1 LLSHYARYDHL
12 NPTGSKAYFPGKRH
26 STIEGMAMTIEEFI
40 QSIVLVF
47 CLMATSVVLPVYLVL
62 GSEAE
67 GGKITATAEPV
78 FVFEQNR

>member
-1 LLSHYARYDHL
+1 
-12 NPTGSKAYFPGKRH
+12 
-26 STIEGMAMTIEEFI
+26 MAMTIEEFI